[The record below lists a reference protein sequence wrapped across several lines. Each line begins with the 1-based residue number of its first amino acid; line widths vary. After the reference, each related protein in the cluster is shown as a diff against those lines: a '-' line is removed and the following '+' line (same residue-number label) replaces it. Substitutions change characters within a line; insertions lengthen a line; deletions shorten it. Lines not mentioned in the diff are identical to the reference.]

1 MIRGGLG
8 ALPGPLGKPRAS
20 GDDPVDWHGDGLTVT

>member
-20 GDDPVDWHGDGLTVT
+20 GDDPLNAAAAHLSAL